1 MNRKW
6 IEGGVAL
13 VLLLLVGAWW
23 LGWFHREDPLV
34 AEVKELAAQPQS
46 KDNDK
51 AMRDMMRERMQG
63 LSEEQRMA
71 MFEKMAPIFMP
82 LMAARFEQEYDK
94 FMAMSEEER
103 NKELDKRIAEMTR
116 RGGQVVLVGVPS
128 RDVFLN
134 IEVFADVLL
143 QERKILGC
151 WYGSSDPHRDVPRLI
166 ERYLDGTLLLDELV
180 SRTIHLDEVNDAFAA
195 MERGEVARSV
205 IDYQA

>member
-13 VLLLLVGAWW
+13 VLLLLAGAWW

-71 MFEKMAPIFMP
+71 MFEKMAPIFIP
-82 LMAARFEQEYDK
+82 LMASRFEQEYDK
-94 FMAMSEEER
+94 FMAKSEEER
-103 NKELDKRIAEMTR
+103 NRELDKRIAEMKR
-116 RGGQVVLVGVPS
+116 RGGPPSGGGGRPNIDPKKIDEFRKKMLDWVTPEQRGKFQNGMQMFNDRLQAQGMQPVGPPGGGI
-128 RDVFLN
+128 F
-134 IEVFADVLL
+134 
-143 QERKILGC
+143 
-151 WYGSSDPHRDVPRLI
+151 
-166 ERYLDGTLLLDELV
+166 
-180 SRTIHLDEVNDAFAA
+180 
-195 MERGEVARSV
+195 
-205 IDYQA
+205 